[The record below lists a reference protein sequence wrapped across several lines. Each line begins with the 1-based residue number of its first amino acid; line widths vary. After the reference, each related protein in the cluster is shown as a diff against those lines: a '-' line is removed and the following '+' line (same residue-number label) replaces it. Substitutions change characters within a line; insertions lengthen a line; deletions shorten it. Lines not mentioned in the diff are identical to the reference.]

1 MKLHHLRDVVAI
13 AERGGLRAASRH
25 LQLAQPALTRSLGE
39 IERELGA
46 PLFERHARGMTLTTT
61 GQAFVQRASAIL
73 NEVRRAREEVE
84 QLRGGV
90 GGSIAMALSIASHI
104 ALLPK
109 ALGPFRTRYPLVQLR
124 IIEGI
129 YPVLESGLRDGSI
142 DFYVGPEPGRPV
154 ASELLQEVLFENTRT
169 VLGRRGHKLA
179 RAGSLADLVDAEWIT
194 TSITQN
200 ADEEMGELFR
210 QHGLPAPR
218 LAMQSQSA
226 LTLIVTLLSTD
237 LLAMVPVQWMAFAPT
252 AGSLQAIPVRE
263 ALPAPPIVLIRR
275 AGLPLTP
282 AATVFV
288 DLLRR
293 AALAPAGAG
302 PGLRLN
308 RLKSPGAASP

>member
-46 PLFERHARGMTLTTT
+46 PLFDRHARGMTLTAT
-61 GQAFVQRASAIL
+61 GQAFVQRANAIL

-90 GGSIAMALSIASHI
+90 GGSIAVALSIATHI

-109 ALGPFRTRYPLVQLR
+109 ALAPFRARYPSVQLR
-124 IIEGI
+124 VIEGI
-129 YPVLESGLRDGSI
+129 YPMLEGGLRDGSI
-142 DFYVGPEPGRPV
+142 DLYVGPEPGRPV
-154 ASELLQEVLFENTRT
+154 PSELLQEVLFENTRI
-169 VLGRRGHKLA
+169 VLGRLGHRLA
-179 RAGSLADLVDAEWIT
+179 RAKSLAELADAEWIT

-210 QHGLPAPR
+210 EHGLPAPR

-237 LLAMVPVQWMAFAPT
+237 LLAMVPVQWMDFAPT
-252 AGSLQAIPVRE
+252 AKVLQAIPVRE
-263 ALPAPPIVLIRR
+263 VLPAPRIVLVRR

-282 AATVFV
+282 AATVLV

-293 AALAPAGAG
+293 AVLVPASAG
-302 PGLRLN
+302 LG
-308 RLKSPGAASP
+308 SMPGA